1 MGHLEGKVAAVTGGG
16 RGIGRAVA
24 LRLASEGAKIVVADY
39 GGGVEVVGDGS
50 PGIATSVVGEI
61 EREGGQAVACPADVS
76 SMGGGR
82 AVVETAIDAYG
93 RIDAMV
99 CCAGVL
105 VEERFLELTDEG
117 WERALAIHLTG
128 HVSCLQAAARVMV
141 EQSEGGRLVC
151 FSSSTALAGAPDR
164 PAYAT
169 AKAGVLGLAYSLAA
183 ELAQYG
189 ITTNAIVP
197 VAATRMHDHVWAA
210 TGRGA
215 DGARPPSEAQL
226 GRALDPANIA
236 PMVAYLLTNDAREVN
251 GQVFGVIGRRV
262 LRLNHAG
269 WIGTIETESAWTL
282 DELVERVPQ
291 ELGPDLAHHP
301 LSWELLMDRRS

>member
-16 RGIGRAVA
+16 RGIGRAIA
-24 LRLASEGAKIVVADY
+24 LRLASEGAKVIVADY

-50 PGIATSVVGEI
+50 PGIASSVVGEI
-61 EREGGQAVACPADVS
+61 EKDGGRAVACPADVS
-76 SMGGGR
+76 SMSGGR
-82 AVVETAIDAYG
+82 SVVEMAIDAYG

-105 VEERFLELTDEG
+105 VEERFLDLTDEG
-117 WERALAIHLTG
+117 WERALAVHLTG

-141 EQSEGGRLVC
+141 KQGGGGRLVC
-151 FSSSTALAGAPDR
+151 FSSSTALAGSPDR

-183 ELAQYG
+183 ELAQHG

-197 VAATRMHDHVWAA
+197 VAATRMHDHVWSAS
-210 TGRGA
+210 
-215 DGARPPSEAQL
+215 DKIVEGARPPSEAQS
-226 GRALDPANIA
+226 GRALDPENVA
-236 PMVAYLLTNDAREVN
+236 PIVAYLLTDDAHEVN

-269 WIGTIETESAWTL
+269 WIRELETEAAWTL
-282 DELVERVPQ
+282 AELVERVPR
-291 ELGPDLAHHP
+291 ELGRNLTYTP
-301 LSWELLMDRRS
+301 LSWELLLDRSS